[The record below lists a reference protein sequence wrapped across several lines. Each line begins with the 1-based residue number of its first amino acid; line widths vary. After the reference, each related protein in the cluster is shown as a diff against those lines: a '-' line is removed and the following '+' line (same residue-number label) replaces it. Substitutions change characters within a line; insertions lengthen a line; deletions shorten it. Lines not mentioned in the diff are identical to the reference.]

1 MSATPTQRTCCTCH
15 QPIATISDSYLVTW
29 TLNQS
34 GPPTNIYAH
43 RGQCAAAANRLYLGS
58 NDFSRLGLP
67 PAAGSAQNSP
77 NPQPATRH
85 PQPAQLPLL

>member
-15 QPIATISDSYLVTW
+15 QPITTISDSYLVTW

-43 RGQCAAAANRLYLGS
+43 RGQCASIANQTHLTPPPTDPPTQPRQ
-58 NDFSRLGLP
+58 LGLFQSTWLHS
-67 PAAGSAQNSP
+67 GSP
-77 NPQPATRH
+77 NP
-85 PQPAQLPLL
+85 